1 MGDSLL
7 KKPVAKN
14 ESGVLAGLWR
24 NILKENHFIPA
35 IDVLVNRY
43 VNKQNKDNDKLGSVR
58 LKAKSTL
65 LSNISCTEMTFK
77 TFLDLIFNFLGVKKI
92 HISIKLTFS
101 NGEESIHSIGV
112 LNPNI
117 NIPSQKEESEE
128 DVGKVKQHR
137 VDNQNDRK
145 DGETN

>member
-14 ESGVLAGLWR
+14 EAGVLAGLWR

-43 VNKQNKDNDKLGSVR
+43 VNKQNKESDKLGSVR

-65 LSNISCTEMTFK
+65 LTNISSGEMTFK
-77 TFLDLIFNFLGVKKI
+77 TFLDLVFNFLGVKKI
-92 HISIKLTFS
+92 HISVKLTFS

-112 LNPNI
+112 INPNI
-117 NIPSQKEESEE
+117 KILSLSDEEEKVGRKE
-128 DVGKVKQHR
+128 QHNNN
-137 VDNQNDRK
+137 NQNDRK
-145 DGETN
+145 DSKTD

>member
-14 ESGVLAGLWR
+14 EAGVLAGLWR

-43 VNKQNKDNDKLGSVR
+43 VNKQNRDSDKLGSVR

-65 LSNISCTEMTFK
+65 LSNISSSEMTFK

-112 LNPNI
+112 NNPNL
-117 NIPSQKEESEE
+117 NILTHDDKEGI
-128 DVGKVKQHR
+128 VGSKKQHR
-137 VDNQNDRK
+137 TNSQDNRENSKTD
-145 DGETN
+145 